1 MLNIL
6 EYFFNFH
13 KNISIIHKNDHIN
26 FLYFLIE
33 TNFMKKLFIFNYRA
47 THVPVGQDQV
57 QHIQLAQELAIK
69 FNKKFGDTFPIPHS
83 LVNGKSFISTQNI

>member
-1 MLNIL
+1 MKL
-6 EYFFNFH
+6 
-13 KNISIIHKNDHIN
+13 ISRRN
-26 FLYFLIE
+26 
-33 TNFMKKLFIFNYRA
+33 FIFNYRA

-83 LVNGKSFISTQNI
+83 LVNGKSFISTQNT